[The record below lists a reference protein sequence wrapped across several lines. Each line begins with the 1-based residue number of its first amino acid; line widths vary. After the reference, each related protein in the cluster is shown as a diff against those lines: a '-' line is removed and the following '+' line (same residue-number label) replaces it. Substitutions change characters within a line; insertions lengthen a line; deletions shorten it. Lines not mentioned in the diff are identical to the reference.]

1 MDKEIKE
8 YKNRIN
14 MVEEYIYKYCTPFES
29 SGEEEMLEL
38 ILKILHGDI
47 EAYNE
52 YKEEVGE

>member
-1 MDKEIKE
+1 MDKEYQE
-8 YKNRIN
+8 RIS
-14 MVEEYIYKYCTPFES
+14 MVEEFIYKYCTPFES